1 MKPTDYYAASMDLHR
16 KVRGKVSTESKV
28 PLLTKDD
35 LSIAYTPGVAEPCRE
50 IARNPE
56 AAFDLT
62 IRANTIA
69 VVSDGSAVLGLGNIG
84 GFAGLPVMEG
94 KFLLFKEFG
103 GINAFPICLQ
113 TQDPKKIADIVEQIA
128 INFGGINLEDI
139 GSPNCFEVERLLR
152 ERLDIPV
159 FHDDQHGTAIVV
171 MAALINACKV
181 TGKKMKDL
189 NVAFSGAGAAGLA
202 ISRFLLGIGRKP
214 DEYRVKDIILCAPH
228 GIVSRDRKDL
238 NWAKPEIAKI
248 TNTSNRKGAMADAM
262 KGADVFI
269 GVSVKGVV
277 TSAMVKSMAKN
288 AVVLAMANPE
298 PEIWPN
304 DALKAG
310 AKIVGTGRSDLPNQI
325 NNVLAFPG
333 VLKGALDARATQINE
348 EMKLAAALAIAN
360 HLKKPTADQI
370 VPSALDRDVGK
381 VVAKAVADAAERTG
395 VVRDYQRR

>member
-1 MKPTDYYAASMDLHR
+1 MRKDYYADSMDLHR
-16 KVRGKVSTESKV
+16 KVRGKLSTVSKV
-28 PLLTKDD
+28 PLATKDD

-50 IARNPE
+50 IARNPA

-84 GFAGLPVMEG
+84 GLAGLPVMEG
-94 KFLLFKEFG
+94 KCLLFKEFG
-103 GINAFPICLQ
+103 GINAFPICLK
-113 TQDPKKIADIVEQIA
+113 TQDPEKIADIVEEISV
-128 INFGGINLEDI
+128 NFGGINLEDI
-139 GSPNCFEVERLLR
+139 ASPNCFEVERILK

-202 ISRFLLGIGRKP
+202 ITRFLMGHGRKP
-214 DEYRVKDIILCAPH
+214 DEYIVNDIILCDSH
-228 GIVSRDRKDL
+228 GVVSRSRKDL
-238 NWAKPEIAKI
+238 NWAKAEIAKI
-248 TNTSNRKGAMADAM
+248 TNKKNKTGMLKDAM

-269 GVSVKGVV
+269 GVSVKGTV
-277 TSAMVKSMAKN
+277 SKDMVADMNKN

-298 PEIWPN
+298 PEIWPD
-304 DALKAG
+304 DALEAG

-333 VLKGALDARATQINE
+333 VLRGALDARATQINE
-348 EMKLAAALAIAN
+348 EMKLAAALAIAK
-360 HLKKPTADQI
+360 HLKSPTADQI
-370 VPSALDRDVGK
+370 VPSALDRSVGLA
-381 VVAKAVADAAERTG
+381 VAKAVAEAAKKTG
-395 VVRDYQRR
+395 VVRK

>member
-1 MKPTDYYAASMDLHR
+1 MPSKPDYYQLSMDLHR
-16 KVRGKVSTESKV
+16 KVAGTISTESKV
-28 PLLTKDD
+28 PLVTKDD

-84 GFAGLPVMEG
+84 GQAALPVMEG
-94 KFLLFKEFG
+94 KSLLFKEFG
-103 GINAFPICLQ
+103 GVNSFPICVK
-113 TQDPKKIADIVEQIA
+113 TQDPAKIVDLVCEISP
-128 INFGGINLEDI
+128 NFGGINLEDI
-139 GSPNCFEVERLLR
+139 ASPNCFQIEDELKK
-152 ERLDIPV
+152 RLDIPI

-171 MAALINACKV
+171 SAALMNACKV
-181 TGKKMKDL
+181 TGKKMKEL

-202 ISRFLLGIGRKP
+202 ITRFLLGVGRKP
-214 DEYRVKDIILCAPH
+214 DAYAVNDIVLSDSK
-228 GIVSRDRKDL
+228 GIVSKDRKDL
-238 NWAKPEIAKI
+238 NWAKEEIAKI
-248 TNTSNRKGAMADAM
+248 TNKKNKKGTLKDAL

-277 TSAMVKSMAKN
+277 TADMVRGMNKD

-298 PEIWPN
+298 PEIWPD
-304 DALKAG
+304 DALAAG

-333 VLKGALDARATQINE
+333 VLRGALDARATTINE

-381 VVAKAVADAAERTG
+381 AVAKAVAEAARKSG
-395 VVRDYQRR
+395 VIRK

>member
-1 MKPTDYYAASMDLHR
+1 MQKDFYAESMKLHR

-28 PLLTKDD
+28 PLSSKDD

-84 GFAGLPVMEG
+84 GLAGLPVMEG
-94 KFLLFKEFG
+94 KCLLFKEFG

-113 TQDPKKIADIVEQIA
+113 TQDPKKIADIVEEIS

-139 GSPNCFEVERLLR
+139 ASPNCFEVERLLR

-181 TGKKMKDL
+181 TGNKMKDL

-214 DEYRVKDIILCAPH
+214 DEYIVKNIILCDSH

-238 NWAKPEIAKI
+238 NWAKAEIAKI
-248 TNTSNRKGAMADAM
+248 TNKSNRKGTMADAM

-277 TSAMVKSMAKN
+277 TQEMVKSMANN

-298 PEIWPN
+298 PEIWPE

-360 HLKKPTADQI
+360 HLPKPTAGQI
-370 VPSALDRDVGK
+370 VPSALDRTVGK
-381 VVAKAVADAAERTG
+381 AVAKAVADAAIKTG
-395 VVRDYQRR
+395 VVRHNKT

>member
-1 MKPTDYYAASMDLHR
+1 MDMRKDYYADSMDLHR
-16 KVRGKVSTESKV
+16 KVRGKLSTVSKV
-28 PLLTKDD
+28 PLATKDD

-50 IARNPE
+50 IARNPA

-84 GFAGLPVMEG
+84 GLAGLPVMEG
-94 KFLLFKEFG
+94 KCLLFKEFG
-103 GINAFPICLQ
+103 GINAFPICLK
-113 TQDPKKIADIVEQIA
+113 TQDPEKIADIVEEISV
-128 INFGGINLEDI
+128 NFGGINLEDI
-139 GSPNCFEVERLLR
+139 ASPNCFEVERILK

-202 ISRFLLGIGRKP
+202 ITRFLMGHGRKP
-214 DEYRVKDIILCAPH
+214 DEYIVNDIILCDSH
-228 GIVSRDRKDL
+228 GVVSRSRKDL
-238 NWAKPEIAKI
+238 NWAKAEIAKI
-248 TNTSNRKGAMADAM
+248 TNKKNKTGMLKDAM

-269 GVSVKGVV
+269 GVSVKGTV
-277 TSAMVKSMAKN
+277 SKDMVADMNKN

-298 PEIWPN
+298 PEIWPD
-304 DALKAG
+304 DALEAG

-333 VLKGALDARATQINE
+333 VLRGALDARATQINE
-348 EMKLAAALAIAN
+348 EMKLAAALAIAK
-360 HLKKPTADQI
+360 HLKSPTADQI
-370 VPSALDRDVGK
+370 VPSALDRSVGLA
-381 VVAKAVADAAERTG
+381 VAKAVAEAAKKTG
-395 VVRDYQRR
+395 VVRK